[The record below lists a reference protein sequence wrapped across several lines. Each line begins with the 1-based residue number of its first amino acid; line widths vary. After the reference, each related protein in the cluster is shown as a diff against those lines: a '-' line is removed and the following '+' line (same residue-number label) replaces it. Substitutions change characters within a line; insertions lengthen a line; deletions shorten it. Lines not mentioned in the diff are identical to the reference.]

1 MKDARQAEA
10 WYLIAISSVVAAAI
24 ILQFMIWS
32 LWHEEITNH
41 SQTATWYWWVQLG
54 TAVLIVAGGF
64 IGYCPGVRV
73 VFTGSSI
80 RVSQGI
86 RSVELDMDSVIDYSV
101 IPALRYYRKWDG
113 RVESYMTHIPE
124 DVLLVHGEQEAI
136 AIGVDSHAHA
146 LLVAALNRFKGTEVT
161 ESNAV

>member
-1 MKDARQAEA
+1 MKDVRQAEA

-41 SQTATWYWWVQLG
+41 PQTAIWYWRVQLG
-54 TAVLIVAGGF
+54 IAVLIVAGGF

-80 RVSQGI
+80 RVAQG
-86 RSVELDMDSVIDYSV
+86 RRRVELDIDSVIDHSV
-101 IPALRYYRKWDG
+101 IPALQYYRKWNG
-113 RVESYMTHIPE
+113 HVENYMTHIPK

-136 AIGVDSHAHA
+136 AIGVDPHAHA
-146 LLVAALNRFKGTEVT
+146 LLAAALNRFDGTEVT